1 MASMLASVAC
11 ATSPPLSTE
20 KPSMSNY
27 RQQVVDLLKSSAHVL
42 QFTPS
47 PDGKASLLTRQ
58 LAHLRGFVGKAG
70 SK

>member
-1 MASMLASVAC
+1 
-11 ATSPPLSTE
+11 
-20 KPSMSNY
+20 MSNY

>member
-1 MASMLASVAC
+1 MASTLALVAC
-11 ATSPPLSTE
+11 ATRPPLSTE

-27 RQQVVDLLKSSAHVL
+27 RQQVVDSSAHVL

-58 LAHLRGFVGKAG
+58 LVHLRGFVGKAG